1 MPQCI
6 DLHLKRCPISRVL
19 PGLAWGSIS
28 VQGCKPDGITYAAL
42 IAAYEKGGQWMR
54 ALRAH
59 EGMQMQVRVQRSP
72 HLLLSVTQI
81 QGLQLIPPC
90 ACPGYPAG
98 CSVVQ
103 QPDGGIVAEWHP
115 ACPGK
120 GVPVV
125 GGCQPQRTVQVRLGG
140 TNVVVPLQL

>member
-1 MPQCI
+1 
-6 DLHLKRCPISRVL
+6 
-19 PGLAWGSIS
+19 
-28 VQGCKPDGITYAAL
+28 
-42 IAAYEKGGQWMR
+42 MR

-98 CSVVQ
+98 CSIVQ

-140 TNVVVPLQL
+140 TNVMVPLSDCSYDFPYQTNGIRSHDSCSCAIFLQDFHQHSFWGG